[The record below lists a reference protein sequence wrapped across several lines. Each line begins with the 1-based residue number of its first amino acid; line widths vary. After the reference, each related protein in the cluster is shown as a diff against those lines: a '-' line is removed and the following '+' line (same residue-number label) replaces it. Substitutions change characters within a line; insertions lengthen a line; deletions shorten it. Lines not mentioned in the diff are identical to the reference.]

1 MKEHLRIGHVL
12 LLASLSWSLGA
23 QDKARE
29 YVPAVI
35 GFYNVENLFDT
46 IDSPDTEDAEF
57 LPDGPKKWTTERYRY
72 KLEHMARVISE
83 LGTEVHPQGP
93 AVLGLSEVETGG
105 VVEDLVAM
113 PALKDRGYR
122 VAAHEGPDARGVDVA
137 FIYDPER
144 FHFLGQRAFRLRIPG
159 KEDFRTRDQLMISG
173 VMDGDTV
180 HCIVAHWPSRRGG
193 QKRSEPYRIEAAKLG
208 RSIVDSLLQADPD
221 ARVLYMGDLNDDP
234 VDKSV
239 RRHLKT
245 TAQVSLARDGFLFN
259 PMEELY
265 RKGIGTLAWRD
276 TWNLFDQIVLSPGLA
291 GGQGGAW
298 HYYGVKVYNQ
308 PYLRQQEGSFAGYPF
323 RSFVGDTF
331 MGGYSDHFP
340 VYVILVRER

>member
-1 MKEHLRIGHVL
+1 MKEHLRIGLVL
-12 LLASLSWSLGA
+12 LFAACGVSLVA
-23 QDKARE
+23 QEKGRE
-29 YVPAVI
+29 YVPAMI
-35 GFYNVENLFDT
+35 GFYNLENLFDT

-57 LPDGPKKWTTERYRY
+57 LPDGPKQWNTERYRY
-72 KLEHMARVISE
+72 KLEHMARVIAE
-83 LGTEVHPQGP
+83 LGTEVHPRGP

-122 VAAHEGPDARGVDVA
+122 VASHEGPDARGVDVA
-137 FIYDPER
+137 FIYDPTR
-144 FHFLGQRAFRLRIPG
+144 FQFLGQRAFRLRIPD

-193 QKRSEPYRIEAAKLG
+193 QKRSEPFRIAAAQLG
-208 RSIVDSLLQADPD
+208 RSIVDSLLQADPN

-245 TAQVSLARDGFLFN
+245 TAQASLARDGFLFN

-291 GGQGGAW
+291 SGEGGTW
-298 HYYGVKVYNQ
+298 RYYGVKVFNQ

-340 VYVILVRER
+340 VYVILVREK

>member
-1 MKEHLRIGHVL
+1 MKEHLPIGLVL
-12 LLASLSWSLGA
+12 LLVSTGLALHA
-23 QDKARE
+23 QEKGRE
-29 YVPAVI
+29 FVPAVI
-35 GFYNVENLFDT
+35 GFYNLENLFDT
-46 IDSPDTEDAEF
+46 IDSPDTDDAEF
-57 LPDGPKKWTTERYRY
+57 LPDGPKQWGTERYRY
-72 KLEHMARVISE
+72 KLEHMARVIAE

-93 AVLGLSEVETGG
+93 AVLGLAEIENSS

-122 VAAHEGPDARGVDVA
+122 VAGHEGPDRRGVDVG
-137 FIYDPER
+137 FIYDPKR
-144 FHFLGQRAFRLRIPG
+144 FHLLGQKAYRLRIPDND
-159 KEDFRTRDQLMISG
+159 DFRTRDQLMITG

-193 QKRSEPYRIEAAKLG
+193 QKRSEPYRIAAAQLG
-208 RSIVDSLLQADPD
+208 RSIVDSLLRAEPN

-239 RRHLKT
+239 RRHLRT
-245 TAQVSLARDGFLFN
+245 TAQASLARDGFLFN

-276 TWNLFDQIVLSPGLA
+276 SWNLFDQIVMSPGLA
-291 GGQGGAW
+291 GGEGGAW
-298 HYYGVKVYNQ
+298 RYYGVKVYNQ
-308 PYLRQQEGSFAGYPF
+308 PYLRQQEGSFAGYPS

-331 MGGYSDHFP
+331 QGGYSDHFP
-340 VYVILVRER
+340 VYVILVREK